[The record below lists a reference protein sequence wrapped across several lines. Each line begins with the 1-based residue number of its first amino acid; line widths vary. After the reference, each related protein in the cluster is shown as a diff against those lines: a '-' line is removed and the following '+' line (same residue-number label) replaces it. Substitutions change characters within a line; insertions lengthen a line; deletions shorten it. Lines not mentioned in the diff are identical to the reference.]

1 MRRLM
6 SLGLLSVT
14 ALMLAAPADAQTR
27 RVTRVIQS
35 EQPLVLNV
43 RPRSFL
49 DAGTQAIRGSENRYA
64 TQDIV
69 SYVNSPPYGH
79 MRDRFGHGTLPDPIH
94 GAFVGARNPF
104 GPVDFAFR

>member
-1 MRRLM
+1 MRRLL
-6 SLGLLSVT
+6 SLGLLSAT

-69 SYVNSPPYGH
+69 SYVNTPPYVN

-104 GPVDFAFR
+104 GPVDYGFR